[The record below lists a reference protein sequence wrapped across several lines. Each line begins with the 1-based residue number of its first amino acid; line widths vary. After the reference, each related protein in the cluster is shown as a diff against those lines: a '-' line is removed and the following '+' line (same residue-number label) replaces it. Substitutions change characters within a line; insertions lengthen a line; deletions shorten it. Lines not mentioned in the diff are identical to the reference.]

1 MEDVA
6 AADPIA
12 SEPGLADWL
21 AAATHEDRAT
31 VAAELA
37 VAARRR
43 AFVVDELVEAGFSG
57 AAILDGVMRLTGLAA
72 EDARALIASRVQ

>member
-12 SEPGLADWL
+12 SHPELADWL
-21 AAATHEDRAT
+21 ADATHADRDT
-31 VAAELA
+31 VADELEF
-37 VAARRR
+37 AARRR

-57 AAILDGVMRLTGLAA
+57 AALLDGVMRLTGLAA
-72 EDARALIASRVQ
+72 SDARALIATRPL

>member
-21 AAATHEDRAT
+21 AAATDADRGT
-31 VAAELA
+31 VAEELEL
-37 VAARRR
+37 AARRR
-43 AFVVDELVEAGFSG
+43 AFVVDELVDAGFSD
-57 AAILDGVMRLTGLAA
+57 AAVLDGVMRLTGLSA
-72 EDARALIASRVQ
+72 EDARLLIASRSR

>member
-1 MEDVA
+1 MRDAA

-21 AAATHEDRAT
+21 AAATHADRDT
-31 VAAELA
+31 VAEELA

-43 AFVVDELVEAGFSG
+43 AFVVDELVDAGFSD
-57 AAILDGVMRLTGLAA
+57 AAILDGVMRLTGLAV
-72 EDARALIASRVQ
+72 EDARVLIASRLR